1 MPLTFVCV
9 VAAVGS
15 LAVRARRRR
24 TFAPLYLGLSALA
37 IILLG
42 KYQLNYAPL
51 IYLGLALLVFASL
64 WRSTSKA
71 KPSDNTR
78 CKC

>member
-1 MPLTFVCV
+1 
-9 VAAVGS
+9 
-15 LAVRARRRR
+15 
-24 TFAPLYLGLSALA
+24 LSALA

-64 WRSTSKA
+64 WRGTSKA